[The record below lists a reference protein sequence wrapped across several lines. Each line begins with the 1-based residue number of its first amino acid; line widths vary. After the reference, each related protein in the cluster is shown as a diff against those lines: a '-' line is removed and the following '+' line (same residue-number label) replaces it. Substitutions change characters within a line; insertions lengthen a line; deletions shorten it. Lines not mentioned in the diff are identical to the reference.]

1 MEMDSRI
8 PKIKIPGGRENKS
21 VAFLVPRLWD
31 LFIQDEFT
39 VGAGEGQ

>member
-1 MEMDSRI
+1 MDSRI

-21 VAFLVPRLWD
+21 VAFPECRLWV
-31 LFIQDEFT
+31 LFIQDAFT

>member
-1 MEMDSRI
+1 MDSRI
-8 PKIKIPGGRENKS
+8 PKIKIPGGRESKS
-21 VAFLVPRLWD
+21 VTFLEPRLWD